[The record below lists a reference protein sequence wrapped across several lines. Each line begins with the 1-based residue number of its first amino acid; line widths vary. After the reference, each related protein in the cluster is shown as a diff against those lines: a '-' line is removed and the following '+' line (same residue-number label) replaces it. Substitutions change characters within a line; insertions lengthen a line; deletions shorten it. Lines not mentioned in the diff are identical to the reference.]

1 MSADNVRGWEIVRK
15 MNIWP
20 RSEASR
26 ANVRFWGQSL
36 SQGHYQPTY
45 QQARKGFIYFI
56 SLPLIFNSQNFKTA
70 RKHGKKAS
78 GDLMANARDWRVGVN
93 LIGLTNFISTVIGP
107 NLTSCHLKSILV
119 TPLGSSPWIKN
130 SKTWRFWFIYSD
142 VLFKNWTRKKCV
154 SVSEFT
160 TVKHRMCKIWSTWR
174 WTDFR
179 RFLAWDEVLQSAC
192 WAEGHRVSSRVG
204 FHGLSF
210 RCREW
215 C

>member
-20 RSEASR
+20 RTEASR

-56 SLPLIFNSQNFKTA
+56 SPPLIFNSRNFKIA

-93 LIGLTNFISTVIGP
+93 LIGLTNFISTVIWP
-107 NLTSCHLKSILV
+107 NLTSCHLKLILV
-119 TPLGSSPWIKN
+119 TPLGS
-130 SKTWRFWFIYSD
+130 KTRKLGRFWSIYSD
-142 VLFKNWTRKKCV
+142 GLFKNWTEKNVFQSQNLQPWNTECLKSGALEGGLIFVAFSLER
-154 SVSEFT
+154 
-160 TVKHRMCKIWSTWR
+160 STSAGLLLLLSWR
-174 WTDFR
+174 APGFI
-179 RFLAWDEVLQSAC
+179 
-192 WAEGHRVSSRVG
+192 SRWFSRPV
-204 FHGLSF
+204 FPK
-210 RCREW
+210 
-215 C
+215 